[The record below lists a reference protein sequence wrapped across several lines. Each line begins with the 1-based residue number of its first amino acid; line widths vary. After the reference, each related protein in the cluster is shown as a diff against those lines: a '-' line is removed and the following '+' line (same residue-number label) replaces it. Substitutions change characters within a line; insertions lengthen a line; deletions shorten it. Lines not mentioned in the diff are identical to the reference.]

1 MSGHWFPRLAAVLL
15 ASVSALPATA
25 QMVEDRDEL
34 EDDYADIVV
43 TGSLRQ
49 GGAQDI
55 GHFRSISLDGAE
67 GSGLPSPDSLTLE
80 GLMGE
85 HDLSLP
91 ATGACH
97 QLFCISTHAMA
108 AALPGRAGDSHFIG
122 IGFDSG
128 ADATAIRA
136 QPLSVVAVVDR
147 SGSMSGAPIER
158 VREALHA
165 LVDQLRDGDR
175 LGIVLYGTTSLVH
188 QTVVDAVPNR
198 AALHTAIDAIAIDG
212 ATSMEAGLQLG
223 YQAALAEVPQS
234 RGRTRLMLFTDE
246 NPNVGNVSAEGFM
259 GQALA
264 GSRAGVGLTTIGVGV
279 HYDGAL
285 ATRISSVRGGNLFF
299 LPREGAGSALFERE
313 FENMV
318 SEVAQDIVISIDP
331 APGYRVSGVFGVP
344 GELIGNESSGT
355 VTVTI
360 GSAFLS
366 SNGGGIY
373 ATLAGD
379 GQGSEQP
386 LADVTVSYTAAAT
399 QNREQDSERLIAS
412 AAPAPAN
419 LVRAHYLVDEY
430 LGITSALAAV
440 AQNGDAE
447 GAAAT
452 LAGLSQRLSASG
464 LAGMEKEVQLV
475 ASLQGQV
482 ASATQQSLAQLRVRG
497 VIGEWR
503 VLRQEQLADISRGD
517 KVLITDDGDFT
528 TERMSGRDAGEIIDQ
543 SFAINERQLHI
554 QGTGL
559 VLDYRLRGNHL
570 TLRDR
575 TNGALIVLE
584 RDIG

>member
-15 ASVSALPATA
+15 ASGSALPVDA
-25 QMVEDRDEL
+25 QTV
-34 EDDYADIVV
+34 DDQEENSGDIVV
-43 TGSLRQ
+43 TGSVRQ

-55 GHFRSISLDGAE
+55 GHFRSISLDESAAGV
-67 GSGLPSPDSLTLE
+67 LPSPDSLTLE

-91 ATGACH
+91 ATGTCH
-97 QLFCISTHAMA
+97 QLFCISTHAMP
-108 AALPGRAGDSHFIG
+108 AALPGRAGDRHFIG

-128 ADATAIRA
+128 ADADAIRA
-136 QPLSVVAVVDR
+136 QPVSLIAVVDR
-147 SGSMSGAPIER
+147 SGSMNGAPIER

-165 LVDQLRDGDR
+165 LVDRLRDGDR

-188 QTVVDAVPNR
+188 QPVVDAAPNR
-198 AALHTAIDAIAIDG
+198 AALHAAIDAIAIDG
-212 ATSMEAGLQLG
+212 ATSMEAGLRLG
-223 YQAALAEVPQS
+223 YQTALAEVPQS

-344 GELIGNESSGT
+344 GELIGNDNSGT

-379 GQGSEQP
+379 GQPDGRA
-386 LADVTVSYTAAAT
+386 LADVSVSYTAAAT
-399 QNREQDSERLIAS
+399 QNREQDAERLLS
-412 AAPAPAN
+412 TGAPAPAN
-419 LVRAHYLVDEY
+419 LAKAQYLVDEY
-430 LGITSALAAV
+430 LGITSALTAV
-440 AQNGDAE
+440 AQNGNAE

-452 LAGLSQRLSASG
+452 LAGLSQRLSTSG
-464 LAGMEKEVQLV
+464 LAGMEQEVQLV
-475 ASLQGQV
+475 AGLQVQV
-482 ASATQQSLAQLRVRG
+482 AAVTQQQLAQMRVRG

-503 VLRQEQLADISRGD
+503 VVRQEYLADIGRGD
-517 KVLITDDGDFT
+517 KVLITGDGEFI
-528 TERMSGRDAGEIIDQ
+528 TERMRGRDAGEEIYQ
-543 SFAINERQLHI
+543 SFAVNEQQLHI

-559 VLDYRLRGNHL
+559 VFDYRLRGNRL

-575 TNGALIVLE
+575 SDGGLIILE
-584 RDIG
+584 RDSG